1 MRSRSPGPCAFAD
14 DAGAAPK
21 SIHRSLPPSF
31 LVGMSLLSV
40 FSPARASCP
49 IFQRAFP
56 LPSSSS
62 SSLSFHFS
70 SAPGPHPLQSSLVS
84 CDPRSDRFLEK
95 RTRTRSVLP
104 NIASA
109 LFSSWRER
117 ACELFVAVA
126 EKKRACLRGR
136 SNERMRRTRKR
147 RCAALRCR
155 ESWRASVRS
164 SEVKPKPFSV
174 FSVHRL

>member
-62 SSLSFHFS
+62 SSSLSFHFS

-95 RTRTRSVLP
+95 RTRTRSAEHCLCA
-104 NIASA
+104 I
-109 LFSSWRER
+109 
-117 ACELFVAVA
+117 FVMEGTRLRIVRGRCR
-126 EKKRACLRGR
+126 KKRACLRGR